1 MSEGLILPALYEV
14 KGDTPIYR
22 ISTTT
27 KKMSAVG
34 QVSAGADPIL
44 IVQRVRTTDILPPES
59 TRDIPLLQLAVQ
71 GIDGDRPEY
80 YYILDTTSSETSNA
94 TVSYLKPLDMNDE
107 LPVLC
112 HTVGPIQTSCGVKKG
127 VVYGLPL
134 ENDQPIRNLNQNE
147 KVMLIGVKFGLDC
160 SYAKIRKLDKKGKFQ
175 YEGYIK
181 ESELVTALVTATFPK
196 QTMTNAVQAVNTDPV
211 TEVVAESEELHPVTE
226 TIPEVAH
233 SKIATGTIST
243 EESRPVEEPEIHL
256 EEPEIHP
263 VTETIPKVAHSK
275 IATGTI
281 STEESRPVE
290 EPSLQKRVEEAVNSA
305 KNVPYV
311 RTGVSID
318 DIGAVILLKINPDV
332 VDDMEWMENFTTT
345 VTDTIELCQDKNWE
359 ESELSEIQVEM
370 HPDLNASPFRELFY
384 PEGNYIPAVI
394 TFPSTDPDAEAKSR
408 VLCRMLLAKGI
419 KALILQ

>member
-14 KGDTPIYR
+14 KSDTPIYR

-71 GIDGDRPEY
+71 GIDGDEPVY
-80 YYILDTTSSETSNA
+80 YYILDTTSSETSNV

-107 LPVLC
+107 LPVLG

-127 VVYGLPL
+127 MVYGLPL
-134 ENDQPIRNLNQNE
+134 ENDQPVRNLNQNE

-160 SYAKIRKLDKKGKFQ
+160 SYAKIRKLDKKGKLQ

-181 ESELVTALVTATFPK
+181 ESELMTALVTATFPK
-196 QTMTNAVQAVNTDPV
+196 QTMTDVVRANNTDPV
-211 TEVVAESEELHPVTE
+211 TEVVTESEELHPVTE
-226 TIPEVAH
+226 TIPEVEH
-233 SKIATGTIST
+233 SKIATGT
-243 EESRPVEEPEIHL
+243 L
-256 EEPEIHP
+256 
-263 VTETIPKVAHSK
+263 
-275 IATGTI
+275 

-305 KNVPYV
+305 TNVPYV

-332 VDDMEWMENFTTT
+332 ADDMECMESFTTT
-345 VTDTIELCQDKNWE
+345 VTDTIELCRDKNWE
-359 ESELSEIQVEM
+359 ESDLSEIQVEM
-370 HPDLNASPFRELFY
+370 HPDLNVSPFRDFFY
-384 PEGNYIPAVI
+384 PEGNYLPAII
-394 TFPSTDPDAEAKSR
+394 TFSSTDPDAEAKSR

>member
-14 KGDTPIYR
+14 KSDTPIYR

-27 KKMSAVG
+27 RKMSAVG
-34 QVSAGADPIL
+34 QVSAGADPIP

-71 GIDGDRPEY
+71 GIDGDQPVY
-80 YYILDTTSSETSNA
+80 YYILDTTSSETSNV

-107 LPVLC
+107 LPVLG

-181 ESELVTALVTATFPK
+181 ESELVTALVTSTFPK
-196 QTMTNAVQAVNTDPV
+196 QTMTDAVQVDNTDPV
-211 TEVVAESEELHPVTE
+211 TEVVAESEEPEIHPVTE

-243 EESRPVEEPEIHL
+243 
-256 EEPEIHP
+256 
-263 VTETIPKVAHSK
+263 K
-275 IATGTI
+275 
-281 STEESRPVE
+281 ESRPVE

-305 KNVPYV
+305 KNVSYV

-359 ESELSEIQVEM
+359 ESDLSEIQVEM

>member
-71 GIDGDRPEY
+71 GMDGDQPEY
-80 YYILDTTSSETSNA
+80 YYILDTTSSETANA

-107 LPVLC
+107 LPVLG
-112 HTVGPIQTSCGVKKG
+112 HTVGPVQTSCGVKKG

-160 SYAKIRKLDKKGKFQ
+160 SYAKIRKLDKKGKLQ

-181 ESELVTALVTATFPK
+181 ESELVTALVTSTLPK
-196 QTMTNAVQAVNTDPV
+196 QTMTDTVQADNTDPV
-211 TEVVAESEELHPVTE
+211 TEVFAEPEELHPVTE
-226 TIPEVAH
+226 TIPEVEH
-233 SKIATGTIST
+233 SKIATETIST
-243 EESRPVEEPEIHL
+243 EESRPV

-281 STEESRPVE
+281 STKESRPVE
-290 EPSLQKRVEEAVNSA
+290 EPSLQKRFEEAVNSE
-305 KNVPYV
+305 KKVSYV
-311 RTGVSID
+311 STGVSIY
-318 DIGAVILLKINPDV
+318 DIGAVILLRINPDV
-332 VDDMEWMENFTTT
+332 ADDMEWMERFTST
-345 VTDTIELCQDKNWE
+345 VTDTIELCRDKNWE
-359 ESELSEIQVEM
+359 ESDLSEIQVEM
-370 HPDLNASPFRELFY
+370 HPDLNASPFRDFFY
-384 PEGNYIPAVI
+384 PDGNYLPAII
-394 TFPSTDPDAEAKSR
+394 TFSSTDPDAEAKSR

>member
-14 KGDTPIYR
+14 KSDTPIYR

-34 QVSAGADPIL
+34 QVSAGADPIP

-71 GIDGDRPEY
+71 GMDGDQPEY
-80 YYILDTTSSETSNA
+80 YYILDTTSSETANA
-94 TVSYLKPLDMNDE
+94 TVSYLKPLDMNDD
-107 LPVLC
+107 LPVLG
-112 HTVGPIQTSCGVKKG
+112 HAVEPIQISCGVKKG

-147 KVMLIGVKFGLDC
+147 KVMLIGIRFGFDG

-181 ESELVTALVTATFPK
+181 GSELTFTAMQMVQMGQVDTIK
-196 QTMTNAVQAVNTDPV
+196 EAVV
-211 TEVVAESEELHPVTE
+211 EEPEMRPVTE

-233 SKIATGTIST
+233 SNIDTGTIST
-243 EESRPVEEPEIHL
+243 KESQPVEEPSL
-256 EEPEIHP
+256 QKVEEPEIHP
-263 VTETIPKVAHSK
+263 VTETIPEVEHSK
-275 IATGTI
+275 IATGTL
-281 STEESRPVE
+281 STKESRPVE
-290 EPSLQKRVEEAVNSA
+290 EPSLQKRFEEAVNSE
-305 KNVPYV
+305 KKVSYV
-311 RTGVSID
+311 STGVSIY
-318 DIGAVILLKINPDV
+318 DIGAVILLRINPDV
-332 VDDMEWMENFTTT
+332 ADDMEWMERFTST
-345 VTDTIELCQDKNWE
+345 VTDTIELCRDKNWE
-359 ESELSEIQVEM
+359 ESDLSEIQVEM
-370 HPDLNASPFRELFY
+370 HPDLNVSPFRDFFY
-384 PEGNYIPAVI
+384 PGGNYLPAII

-419 KALILQ
+419 KALILR

>member
-71 GIDGDRPEY
+71 GIDGDQPEY
-80 YYILDTTSSETSNA
+80 YYILDTTSSETSNV
-94 TVSYLKPLDMNDE
+94 TVSYLKPLDMNVA
-107 LPVLC
+107 LPGLG
-112 HTVGPIQTSCGVKKG
+112 HTIEPIQTSCGVKKG

-134 ENDQPIRNLNQNE
+134 ENDHHLRNLNQNE
-147 KVMLIGVKFGLDC
+147 KVMLIGMDFGLDG

-181 ESELVTALVTATFPK
+181 ASELTFELTVAAM
-196 QTMTNAVQAVNTDPV
+196 QTDQVDTTEEAVV
-211 TEVVAESEELHPVTE
+211 EEPEMHPVTE
-226 TIPEVAH
+226 TIPKADH
-233 SKIATGTIST
+233 SKIATETIST
-243 EESRPVEEPEIHL
+243 EESRPVEEPEIH
-256 EEPEIHP
+256 P
-263 VTETIPKVAHSK
+263 VTETIPEVAHSK

-305 KNVPYV
+305 KNVSYV

-318 DIGAVILLKINPDV
+318 DIGAVILLKISPDV
-332 VDDMEWMENFTTT
+332 ADDMEWMESVTTT
-345 VTDTIELCQDKNWE
+345 VTDTIELCRDKNWE
-359 ESELSEIQVEM
+359 ESDLSEIQVEM
-370 HPDLNASPFRELFY
+370 HPDLNVSPFRELFY
-384 PEGNYIPAVI
+384 PEGNYLPAII
-394 TFPSTDPDAEAKSR
+394 TFSSTDPDAEAKSR

-419 KALILQ
+419 KALIVQ

>member
-14 KGDTPIYR
+14 KSDTPIYR

-71 GIDGDRPEY
+71 GIDGDQPVY
-80 YYILDTTSSETSNA
+80 YYILDTTSSETSNV
-94 TVSYLKPLDMNDE
+94 TVSYLKPLDMNNV
-107 LPVLC
+107 LPALG
-112 HTVGPIQTSCGVKKG
+112 HTIEPIQTSCGVKKG

-134 ENDQPIRNLNQNE
+134 ENDQHLRNLNQNE
-147 KVMLIGVKFGLDC
+147 KVMLIGMDFGLDG
-160 SYAKIRKLDKKGKFQ
+160 SYAKIRKLDKKGKLQ

-181 ESELVTALVTATFPK
+181 ASELTFELTVAAM
-196 QTMTNAVQAVNTDPV
+196 QTDQV
-211 TEVVAESEELHPVTE
+211 E
-226 TIPEVAH
+226 T
-233 SKIATGTIST
+233 T
-243 EESRPVEEPEIHL
+243 EEAVV

-263 VTETIPKVAHSK
+263 VTETVPKVAHSK
-275 IATGTI
+275 IATETI
-281 STEESRPVE
+281 STKESRPVE
-290 EPSLQKRVEEAVNSA
+290 EPSLQKRFEEAVNSE
-305 KNVPYV
+305 KKVSYV
-311 RTGVSID
+311 STGVSIY
-318 DIGAVILLKINPDV
+318 DIGAVILLRINPDV
-332 VDDMEWMENFTTT
+332 ADDMEWMERFTST
-345 VTDTIELCQDKNWE
+345 VTDTIELCRDKNWE
-359 ESELSEIQVEM
+359 ESDLSEIQVEM
-370 HPDLNASPFRELFY
+370 HPDLNVSPFRDFFY
-384 PEGNYIPAVI
+384 PEGNYLPAII

>member
-14 KGDTPIYR
+14 KSDTPIYR

-27 KKMSAVG
+27 KKMSAAG

-71 GIDGDRPEY
+71 GIDGDEPVY
-80 YYILDTTSSETSNA
+80 YYILDTTSSKTSNA
-94 TVSYLKPLDMNDE
+94 TVSYLKPLDMNSVFPA
-107 LPVLC
+107 LG
-112 HTVGPIQTSCGVKKG
+112 HTIEPIQTSCGVKKG

-134 ENDQPIRNLNQNE
+134 ENDQHLRNLNQNE
-147 KVMLIGVKFGLDC
+147 KVMLIGMEFGLDGA
-160 SYAKIRKLDKKGKFQ
+160 YAKIRKLDKKGKLQ

-181 ESELVTALVTATFPK
+181 GSELTFELTFAAM
-196 QTMTNAVQAVNTDPV
+196 QTDQV
-211 TEVVAESEELHPVTE
+211 E
-226 TIPEVAH
+226 T
-233 SKIATGTIST
+233 T
-243 EESRPVEEPEIHL
+243 EEAVVEEPEM
-256 EEPEIHP
+256 HP
-263 VTETIPKVAHSK
+263 VTETIPKVAHSKIATETISTKESRPVEEPVIHPVTETIPAVEHSK

-305 KNVPYV
+305 KNVSYV

-359 ESELSEIQVEM
+359 ESDLSEIQVEM
-370 HPDLNASPFRELFY
+370 HPDLNTSPFRELFY

>member
-71 GIDGDRPEY
+71 GIDGDQPEY

-107 LPVLC
+107 LPVLG
-112 HTVGPIQTSCGVKKG
+112 HTVEPTQISCGVKKG

-147 KVMLIGVKFGLDC
+147 KVMLIGMEFGLDG
-160 SYAKIRKLDKKGKFQ
+160 SYAKIRKLDKKGKLQ

-181 ESELVTALVTATFPK
+181 ASELTFELTVAAM
-196 QTMTNAVQAVNTDPV
+196 QTDQVDTTEEAVV
-211 TEVVAESEELHPVTE
+211 EEPEIHPVTE
-226 TIPEVAH
+226 TIPKVAH
-233 SKIATGTIST
+233 SKIATGTISM

-275 IATGTI
+275 IATGTL

-305 KNVPYV
+305 KNVSYV

-318 DIGAVILLKINPDV
+318 DAGAVILLKINPDV
-332 VDDMEWMENFTTT
+332 ADDIEWMENFTTT
-345 VTDTIELCQDKNWE
+345 VTDTIELCQEKNWE
-359 ESELSEIQVEM
+359 ESDLSEIQVEM
-370 HPDLNASPFRELFY
+370 HPDLNVSPFRDFFY
-384 PEGNYIPAVI
+384 PEGNYLPAII
-394 TFPSTDPDAEAKSR
+394 TFSSTDPDAEAKSR

-419 KALILQ
+419 KALIVQ

>member
-14 KGDTPIYR
+14 KSDTPIYR

-27 KKMSAVG
+27 RKMSAVG

-71 GIDGDRPEY
+71 GIDGDQPVY
-80 YYILDTTSSETSNA
+80 YYILDTTSSETSNV
-94 TVSYLKPLDMNDE
+94 TVSYLKPLDMNAVF
-107 LPVLC
+107 PVLG
-112 HTVGPIQTSCGVKKG
+112 HTVEPIQTSCGVKKG

-134 ENDQPIRNLNQNE
+134 ENDQPLRNLNKNE
-147 KVMLIGVKFGLDC
+147 KVMLIGMGFGLDG

-181 ESELVTALVTATFPK
+181 ESELTFELTVAAM
-196 QTMTNAVQAVNTDPV
+196 QTDQVDT
-211 TEVVAESEELHPVTE
+211 
-226 TIPEVAH
+226 
-233 SKIATGTIST
+233 T
-243 EESRPVEEPEIHL
+243 EETEEAVV

-275 IATGTI
+275 IATGTL

-305 KNVPYV
+305 TNVPYV

-332 VDDMEWMENFTTT
+332 ADDMDWMESFTTT
-345 VTDTIELCQDKNWE
+345 VTDTIELCRDKNWE
-359 ESELSEIQVEM
+359 ESDLSEIQVEM
-370 HPDLNASPFRELFY
+370 HPDLNVSPFGELFY
-384 PEGNYIPAVI
+384 PEGNYLPAII

>member
-14 KGDTPIYR
+14 KSDTPIYR

-27 KKMSAVG
+27 RKMSAVG
-34 QVSAGADPIL
+34 QVSAGADPIP

-71 GIDGDRPEY
+71 GMDGDQPEY
-80 YYILDTTSSETSNA
+80 YYILDTTSSETANA
-94 TVSYLKPLDMNDE
+94 TVSYLKPLDMNGG
-107 LPVLC
+107 LPALG

-147 KVMLIGVKFGLDC
+147 KAMLIGVRFGLDG
-160 SYAKIRKLDKKGKFQ
+160 SYAKIRKIDKKGKFQ

-181 ESELVTALVTATFPK
+181 ESELTLAVI
-196 QTMTNAVQAVNTDPV
+196 QTDQVDTIEKAVV
-211 TEVVAESEELHPVTE
+211 EEPDMHPVTE

-233 SKIATGTIST
+233 SKIATETIST
-243 EESRPVEEPEIHL
+243 KESQPVEEPSL
-256 EEPEIHP
+256 QKVEEPEIHP
-263 VTETIPKVAHSK
+263 VTETIPEVEHSK
-275 IATGTI
+275 IATGTL
-281 STEESRPVE
+281 STKESRPVE
-290 EPSLQKRVEEAVNSA
+290 EPSLQKRFEEAVNSE
-305 KNVPYV
+305 KKVSYV
-311 RTGVSID
+311 STGVSIY
-318 DIGAVILLKINPDV
+318 DIGAVILLRINPDV
-332 VDDMEWMENFTTT
+332 ADDMEWMERFTAT
-345 VTDTIELCQDKNWE
+345 VTDTIELCRDKNWE
-359 ESELSEIQVEM
+359 ESDLSEIQVEM
-370 HPDLNASPFRELFY
+370 HPDLNASPFRDFFY
-384 PEGNYIPAVI
+384 PEGNYLPAII

>member
-14 KGDTPIYR
+14 KSDTPIYR

-27 KKMSAVG
+27 AKMSAVG

-71 GIDGDRPEY
+71 GIDGNQPEY

-107 LPVLC
+107 LPVLG

-134 ENDQPIRNLNQNE
+134 ENDHPIRNLNQNE

-196 QTMTNAVQAVNTDPV
+196 QTMTTAVQADNTDPV

-243 EESRPVEEPEIHL
+243 EESRPVEEP
-256 EEPEIHP
+256 
-263 VTETIPKVAHSK
+263 
-275 IATGTI
+275 
-281 STEESRPVE
+281 
-290 EPSLQKRVEEAVNSA
+290 SLQKRVEEAVNSA
-305 KNVPYV
+305 KNVSYV

-318 DIGAVILLKINPDV
+318 DIGAVILLKISPDV
-332 VDDMEWMENFTTT
+332 ADDMEWMESVTTT
-345 VTDTIELCQDKNWE
+345 VTDTIELCRDKNWE
-359 ESELSEIQVEM
+359 ESDLSEIQVEM
-370 HPDLNASPFRELFY
+370 HPDLNVSPFRELFY
-384 PEGNYIPAVI
+384 PEGNYLPAII
-394 TFPSTDPDAEAKSR
+394 TFSSTDPDAEAKSR

>member
-34 QVSAGADPIL
+34 QVSAGADPIS

-71 GIDGDRPEY
+71 GIDGNQPEY
-80 YYILDTTSSETSNA
+80 YYILDTTSSETANA

-107 LPVLC
+107 LLVLG

-134 ENDQPIRNLNQNE
+134 ENDHPIRNLNQNE
-147 KVMLIGVKFGLDC
+147 KVMLIGMEFGLDG
-160 SYAKIRKLDKKGKFQ
+160 SYAKIRKLDKKGKLQ

-181 ESELVTALVTATFPK
+181 ESELATALVTATIPK
-196 QTMTNAVQAVNTDPV
+196 QTMTDVVQADNTDPV

-226 TIPEVAH
+226 TVPKVAH

-243 EESRPVEEPEIHL
+243 EESRPVEEPEIH
-256 EEPEIHP
+256 P
-263 VTETIPKVAHSK
+263 VTETIPEVAHSK
-275 IATGTI
+275 IATGTL

-305 KNVPYV
+305 KNVSYV

-318 DIGAVILLKINPDV
+318 DIGAVILLKISPDV
-332 VDDMEWMENFTTT
+332 ADDMDWMESFTTT
-345 VTDTIELCQDKNWE
+345 VTDTIELCRDKNWE
-359 ESELSEIQVEM
+359 ESDLSEIQVEM
-370 HPDLNASPFRELFY
+370 HPDLNVSPFRDFFY
-384 PEGNYIPAVI
+384 PEGNYLPAII

>member
-14 KGDTPIYR
+14 KSDTPIYR

-27 KKMSAVG
+27 AKMSAVG
-34 QVSAGADPIL
+34 QVSAGADPIS

-71 GIDGDRPEY
+71 GIDGNQPEY

-107 LPVLC
+107 LLVLG

-134 ENDQPIRNLNQNE
+134 ENDHPIRNLNQNE

-160 SYAKIRKLDKKGKFQ
+160 SYAKIRKLDKKGKLQ

-181 ESELVTALVTATFPK
+181 ASELTFELTVAAM
-196 QTMTNAVQAVNTDPV
+196 QTDQVDTTEEAVV
-211 TEVVAESEELHPVTE
+211 EEPEIHPVTE
-226 TIPEVAH
+226 TIPKVAH

-263 VTETIPKVAHSK
+263 VTETIPEVAHSK
-275 IATGTI
+275 IATGTL

-305 KNVPYV
+305 KNVSYV

-318 DIGAVILLKINPDV
+318 DAGAVILLKINPDV
-332 VDDMEWMENFTTT
+332 ADDMECMESFTTT
-345 VTDTIELCQDKNWE
+345 VTDTIELCRDKNWE
-359 ESELSEIQVEM
+359 ESDLSEIQVEM
-370 HPDLNASPFRELFY
+370 HPDLNVSPFRDFFY
-384 PEGNYIPAVI
+384 PEGNYLPAII
-394 TFPSTDPDAEAKSR
+394 TFSSTDPDAEAKSR

>member
-71 GIDGDRPEY
+71 GIDGDQPVY
-80 YYILDTTSSETSNA
+80 YYILDTTSSETANV
-94 TVSYLKPLDMNDE
+94 TVSYLKPLDMNDV
-107 LPVLC
+107 LPGPG
-112 HTVGPIQTSCGVKKG
+112 HTVEPIQTSCGVKKG

-147 KVMLIGVKFGLDC
+147 KVMLIGMGFGLDG
-160 SYAKIRKLDKKGKFQ
+160 SYAKIRKLDKKGKLQ

-181 ESELVTALVTATFPK
+181 EPELTFELTVAAM
-196 QTMTNAVQAVNTDPV
+196 QTDQVETTEEAVV
-211 TEVVAESEELHPVTE
+211 EEPEMHPVTE
-226 TIPEVAH
+226 TIPAVEH

-243 EESRPVEEPEIHL
+243 
-256 EEPEIHP
+256 
-263 VTETIPKVAHSK
+263 K
-275 IATGTI
+275 
-281 STEESRPVE
+281 ESRPVE

-305 KNVPYV
+305 KNVSYV

-318 DIGAVILLKINPDV
+318 NIGVVILLKISPDIA
-332 VDDMEWMENFTTT
+332 DDMERMESFTTA
-345 VTDTIELCQDKNWE
+345 VTDTIELCRDKNWE
-359 ESELSEIQVEM
+359 ESDLSEIQVEM
-370 HPDLNASPFRELFY
+370 HPDLNVSPFRDFFY
-384 PEGNYIPAVI
+384 PEGNYFPAII
-394 TFPSTDPDAEAKSR
+394 TFSSTDPDAEAKSR
-408 VLCRMLLAKGI
+408 LLCRMLLAKGI

>member
-14 KGDTPIYR
+14 KSDTPIYR

-71 GIDGDRPEY
+71 GIDGDEPVY
-80 YYILDTTSSETSNA
+80 YYILDTTSSETSNV
-94 TVSYLKPLDMNDE
+94 TVSYLKPLDMNVA
-107 LPVLC
+107 LPGLG
-112 HTVGPIQTSCGVKKG
+112 HTIEPTQTSCGVKKG

-134 ENDQPIRNLNQNE
+134 ENDQHLRNLNQNE
-147 KVMLIGVKFGLDC
+147 KVMLIGMEFGLDG
-160 SYAKIRKLDKKGKFQ
+160 SYAKIRKLDKKGKLQ

-181 ESELVTALVTATFPK
+181 ASELTFELTVAAM
-196 QTMTNAVQAVNTDPV
+196 QTDQVDTTEEAVV
-211 TEVVAESEELHPVTE
+211 EEPEIHPVTE
-226 TIPEVAH
+226 TIPKVAH

-305 KNVPYV
+305 TNVPYV

-332 VDDMEWMENFTTT
+332 ADDMNWMESFTTT
-345 VTDTIELCQDKNWE
+345 VTDTIELCRDKNWE
-359 ESELSEIQVEM
+359 ESDLSEIQVEM
-370 HPDLNASPFRELFY
+370 HPDLNVSPCRDFYY
-384 PEGNYIPAVI
+384 PEGNYLPAII

>member
-14 KGDTPIYR
+14 KSDTPIYR

-34 QVSAGADPIL
+34 QVSAGADPIS

-71 GIDGDRPEY
+71 GIDGDQPEY

-196 QTMTNAVQAVNTDPV
+196 QTMTTAVQADNTDPV

-233 SKIATGTIST
+233 SKIATGT
-243 EESRPVEEPEIHL
+243 L
-256 EEPEIHP
+256 
-263 VTETIPKVAHSK
+263 
-275 IATGTI
+275 

-305 KNVPYV
+305 KNVSYV

-318 DIGAVILLKINPDV
+318 DAGAVILLKINPDV
-332 VDDMEWMENFTTT
+332 ADDIEWMENFTTT
-345 VTDTIELCQDKNWE
+345 VTDTIELCQEKNWE
-359 ESELSEIQVEM
+359 ESDLSEIQVEM
-370 HPDLNASPFRELFY
+370 HPDLNVSPFRDFFY
-384 PEGNYIPAVI
+384 PDGNYLPAII
-394 TFPSTDPDAEAKSR
+394 TFSSTDPDAEAKSR

>member
-14 KGDTPIYR
+14 KSDTPIYR

-71 GIDGDRPEY
+71 GIDGDEPVY
-80 YYILDTTSSETSNA
+80 YYILDTTSSETSNV
-94 TVSYLKPLDMNDE
+94 TVSYLKPLDMNN
-107 LPVLC
+107 VLSTLG
-112 HTVGPIQTSCGVKKG
+112 HMIEPIQTSCGVKKG

-134 ENDQPIRNLNQNE
+134 ENDQHLRNLNQNE
-147 KVMLIGVKFGLDC
+147 KVMLIGMEFGLDG
-160 SYAKIRKLDKKGKFQ
+160 SYAKIRKLDKKGKLQ

-181 ESELVTALVTATFPK
+181 ASELTFELTVAAM
-196 QTMTNAVQAVNTDPV
+196 QTDQVDT
-211 TEVVAESEELHPVTE
+211 
-226 TIPEVAH
+226 
-233 SKIATGTIST
+233 T
-243 EESRPVEEPEIHL
+243 EEAVV

-290 EPSLQKRVEEAVNSA
+290 EPSLQKRFEEAVNSE
-305 KNVPYV
+305 KKVSYV
-311 RTGVSID
+311 STGVSIY
-318 DIGAVILLKINPDV
+318 DIGAVILLRINPDV
-332 VDDMEWMENFTTT
+332 ADDMEWMERFTST
-345 VTDTIELCQDKNWE
+345 VTDTIELCRDKNWE
-359 ESELSEIQVEM
+359 ESDLSEIQVEM
-370 HPDLNASPFRELFY
+370 HPDLNVSPFRDFFY
-384 PEGNYIPAVI
+384 PEGNYLPAII

>member
-59 TRDIPLLQLAVQ
+59 TRDIPLLKLAVQ
-71 GIDGDRPEY
+71 GIDGDQPVY
-80 YYILDTTSSETSNA
+80 YYILDTTYSEPSNA
-94 TVSYLKPLDMNDE
+94 TVSYLKPLDMSDE
-107 LPVLC
+107 FPVLC
-112 HTVGPIQTSCGVKKG
+112 HTIEPIQISCGVKKG

-134 ENDQPIRNLNQNE
+134 ENDQHIRNLNQNE
-147 KVMLIGVKFGLDC
+147 KVMLIGVKFGLDA
-160 SYAKIRKLDKKGKFQ
+160 SYAKIRKLDKKGKLQ

-181 ESELVTALVTATFPK
+181 ESELTALVTATFPK
-196 QTMTNAVQAVNTDPV
+196 QTMPNVVQADNTDPV
-211 TEVVAESEELHPVTE
+211 TEVVADSEELHPVTE

-243 EESRPVEEPEIHL
+243 
-256 EEPEIHP
+256 
-263 VTETIPKVAHSK
+263 K
-275 IATGTI
+275 
-281 STEESRPVE
+281 ESRPVE
-290 EPSLQKRVEEAVNSA
+290 EPSLQKRVEEAVNSV
-305 KNVPYV
+305 KNVSYV

-332 VDDMEWMENFTTT
+332 ADDMEWMEGFTAT
-345 VTDTIELCQDKNWE
+345 VTDTIELCRDKNWE
-359 ESELSEIQVEM
+359 ESDLSEIQVEM
-370 HPDLNASPFRELFY
+370 HPDLNVSPFRDFFY
-384 PEGNYIPAVI
+384 PEGNYLPAII

>member
-14 KGDTPIYR
+14 KSDTPIYR

-71 GIDGDRPEY
+71 GIDGDEPVY
-80 YYILDTTSSETSNA
+80 YYILDTTSSETANV
-94 TVSYLKPLDMNDE
+94 TVSYLKPLDMNVA
-107 LPVLC
+107 LPGLG
-112 HTVGPIQTSCGVKKG
+112 HTIEPIQTSCGVKKG

-134 ENDQPIRNLNQNE
+134 ENDQHLRNLNQNE
-147 KVMLIGVKFGLDC
+147 KVMLIGMEFGLDG

-181 ESELVTALVTATFPK
+181 ESELTFELTVAAM
-196 QTMTNAVQAVNTDPV
+196 QTEQVDTTEEAVV
-211 TEVVAESEELHPVTE
+211 EEPGMHPVTE
-226 TIPEVAH
+226 TIPKVAHSKDVEH
-233 SKIATGTIST
+233 SKIATETIST
-243 EESRPVEEPEIHL
+243 EENRPV

-263 VTETIPKVAHSK
+263 VTETIPEVEHSK

-305 KNVPYV
+305 KNVSYV

-318 DIGAVILLKINPDV
+318 DIGAVILLKISPDV
-332 VDDMEWMENFTTT
+332 ADDMEWMESVTTT
-345 VTDTIELCQDKNWE
+345 VTDTIELCRDKNWE
-359 ESELSEIQVEM
+359 ESDLSEIQVEM
-370 HPDLNASPFRELFY
+370 HPDLNVSPFRELFY
-384 PEGNYIPAVI
+384 PEGNYLPAII
-394 TFPSTDPDAEAKSR
+394 TFSSTDPDAEAKSR

-419 KALILQ
+419 KALIVQ

>member
-14 KGDTPIYR
+14 KSDTPIYR

-71 GIDGDRPEY
+71 GIDGDEPVY
-80 YYILDTTSSETSNA
+80 YYILDTTSSETSNV
-94 TVSYLKPLDMNDE
+94 TVSYLKPLDMNVA
-107 LPVLC
+107 LPGLG
-112 HTVGPIQTSCGVKKG
+112 HTIEPIQTSCGVKKG

-134 ENDQPIRNLNQNE
+134 ENDQHLRNLNQNE
-147 KVMLIGVKFGLDC
+147 KVMLIGMEFGLDG
-160 SYAKIRKLDKKGKFQ
+160 SYAKIRKLDKKGKLQ

-181 ESELVTALVTATFPK
+181 ASELTFELTVAAM
-196 QTMTNAVQAVNTDPV
+196 QTDQV
-211 TEVVAESEELHPVTE
+211 E
-226 TIPEVAH
+226 T
-233 SKIATGTIST
+233 T
-243 EESRPVEEPEIHL
+243 EEAVVEEPEM
-256 EEPEIHP
+256 HP

-275 IATGTI
+275 IATETISTKESRPVEEPVIHPVTETIPAVEHSKIATGTI
-281 STEESRPVE
+281 STKESRPVE

-305 KNVPYV
+305 KNVSYV

-359 ESELSEIQVEM
+359 ESDLSEIQVEM
-370 HPDLNASPFRELFY
+370 HPDLNTSPFRELFY

>member
-14 KGDTPIYR
+14 KSDTPIYR

-71 GIDGDRPEY
+71 GIDGDEPVY
-80 YYILDTTSSETSNA
+80 YYILDTTSSETSNV
-94 TVSYLKPLDMNDE
+94 TVSYLKPLDMNVA
-107 LPVLC
+107 LPGLG
-112 HTVGPIQTSCGVKKG
+112 HTIEPTQTSCGVKKG

-134 ENDQPIRNLNQNE
+134 ENDQHLRNLNQNE
-147 KVMLIGVKFGLDC
+147 KVMLIGMEFGLDG
-160 SYAKIRKLDKKGKFQ
+160 SYAKIRKLDKKGKLQ

-181 ESELVTALVTATFPK
+181 ASELTFELTVAAM
-196 QTMTNAVQAVNTDPV
+196 QTDQVDT
-211 TEVVAESEELHPVTE
+211 
-226 TIPEVAH
+226 
-233 SKIATGTIST
+233 T
-243 EESRPVEEPEIHL
+243 EEAVV

-305 KNVPYV
+305 TNVPYV

-332 VDDMEWMENFTTT
+332 ADDMNWMESFTTT
-345 VTDTIELCQDKNWE
+345 VTDTIELCRDKNWE
-359 ESELSEIQVEM
+359 ESDLSEIQVEM
-370 HPDLNASPFRELFY
+370 HPDLNVSPCRDFYY
-384 PEGNYIPAVI
+384 PEGNYLPAII

>member
-34 QVSAGADPIL
+34 QVSAGADPIS

-71 GIDGDRPEY
+71 GIDGDQPEN
-80 YYILDTTSSETSNA
+80 YYILDTTSSETANV

-107 LPVLC
+107 LSVLC

-160 SYAKIRKLDKKGKFQ
+160 SYAKIRKLDKKGKLQ

-181 ESELVTALVTATFPK
+181 ESELVTALVTSTFPK
-196 QTMTNAVQAVNTDPV
+196 QTMTDAVQVDNTDPV

-243 EESRPVEEPEIHL
+243 EESRPVEEP
-256 EEPEIHP
+256 
-263 VTETIPKVAHSK
+263 
-275 IATGTI
+275 
-281 STEESRPVE
+281 
-290 EPSLQKRVEEAVNSA
+290 SLQKRVEEAVNA
-305 KNVPYV
+305 ATNVPYV

-332 VDDMEWMENFTTT
+332 ADDMDWMESFTTT
-345 VTDTIELCQDKNWE
+345 VTDTIELCRDKNWE
-359 ESELSEIQVEM
+359 ESDLSEIQVEM

-384 PEGNYIPAVI
+384 PEGNYLPAII

>member
-14 KGDTPIYR
+14 KSDTPIYR

-71 GIDGDRPEY
+71 GIDGNQPEY
-80 YYILDTTSSETSNA
+80 YYILDTTSNETSNA
-94 TVSYLKPLDMNDE
+94 TVSYVKPLDMNSV
-107 LPVLC
+107 LPALG
-112 HTVGPIQTSCGVKKG
+112 HTIEPIQTSCGVKKG

-134 ENDQPIRNLNQNE
+134 ENDQHLRNLNQNE
-147 KVMLIGVKFGLDC
+147 KVMLIGMGFGIDG
-160 SYAKIRKLDKKGKFQ
+160 SYAKIRKLDKKGKLQ

-181 ESELVTALVTATFPK
+181 ESELTFELTVAAM
-196 QTMTNAVQAVNTDPV
+196 QTDQVDT
-211 TEVVAESEELHPVTE
+211 
-226 TIPEVAH
+226 
-233 SKIATGTIST
+233 T
-243 EESRPVEEPEIHL
+243 EEAVV

-263 VTETIPKVAHSK
+263 VTETIPKVAHSKIATETISTEESRPVEEHEIQLEEPEMHPVTETIPEVAHSK

-305 KNVPYV
+305 KNVSYV

-332 VDDMEWMENFTTT
+332 ADDIECMKSFTTT
-345 VTDTIELCQDKNWE
+345 VTDTIELCRDKNWE
-359 ESELSEIQVEM
+359 ESDLSEIQVEM
-370 HPDLNASPFRELFY
+370 HPDLNVSPFRDFFY
-384 PEGNYIPAVI
+384 PEGNYLPAII
-394 TFPSTDPDAEAKSR
+394 TFSSTDPDAEAKSR

>member
-14 KGDTPIYR
+14 KSDTPIYR
-22 ISTTT
+22 ISATT

-71 GIDGDRPEY
+71 GIDGDQPEY
-80 YYILDTTSSETSNA
+80 YYILDTTSSETSNV

-107 LPVLC
+107 LPVLG

-134 ENDQPIRNLNQNE
+134 ENDQHLRNLNQNE
-147 KVMLIGVKFGLDC
+147 KVMLIGLEFGLDG
-160 SYAKIRKLDKKGKFQ
+160 SYAKIRKLDKKGKLQ

-181 ESELVTALVTATFPK
+181 ESELTFELTVAAM
-196 QTMTNAVQAVNTDPV
+196 QTDQVDTTEEAVV
-211 TEVVAESEELHPVTE
+211 EEPEMHPVTE

-233 SKIATGTIST
+233 SKIATGT
-243 EESRPVEEPEIHL
+243 L
-256 EEPEIHP
+256 
-263 VTETIPKVAHSK
+263 
-275 IATGTI
+275 

-290 EPSLQKRVEEAVNSA
+290 EPSLQKRFEEAVNSE
-305 KNVPYV
+305 KSVSYV
-311 RTGVSID
+311 RTGVSIY
-318 DIGAVILLKINPDV
+318 DIGAVILLRINPDV
-332 VDDMEWMENFTTT
+332 ADDMERMESFTAT
-345 VTDTIELCQDKNWE
+345 VSDTIELCRDKNWE
-359 ESELSEIQVEM
+359 ESDLSEIQVEM
-370 HPDLNASPFRELFY
+370 HPDLNASPFRDFFY
-384 PEGNYIPAVI
+384 PEGNYLPAII

-419 KALILQ
+419 KALILR

>member
-14 KGDTPIYR
+14 KSDTPIYR

-27 KKMSAVG
+27 TKMRAVG

-71 GIDGDRPEY
+71 GIDGDQPVY
-80 YYILDTTSSETSNA
+80 YYILDTTSRETSNV
-94 TVSYLKPLDMNDE
+94 TVSYLKPLDMNN
-107 LPVLC
+107 VLSTLG
-112 HTVGPIQTSCGVKKG
+112 HMIEPIQTSCGVKKG

-134 ENDQPIRNLNQNE
+134 ENDHHLRNLNQNE
-147 KVMLIGVKFGLDC
+147 KVMLIGMDFGLDG
-160 SYAKIRKLDKKGKFQ
+160 SYAKIRKLDKKGKLQ

-181 ESELVTALVTATFPK
+181 ASELTFELTVAAM
-196 QTMTNAVQAVNTDPV
+196 QTDQVDT
-211 TEVVAESEELHPVTE
+211 
-226 TIPEVAH
+226 
-233 SKIATGTIST
+233 T
-243 EESRPVEEPEIHL
+243 EETVV

-263 VTETIPKVAHSK
+263 VTETVPKVAHSK

-290 EPSLQKRVEEAVNSA
+290 EPSLQKRFEEAVNSE
-305 KNVPYV
+305 KKVSYV
-311 RTGVSID
+311 STGVSIY
-318 DIGAVILLKINPDV
+318 DIGAVILLRINPDV
-332 VDDMEWMENFTTT
+332 ADDMEWMERFTST
-345 VTDTIELCQDKNWE
+345 VTDTIELCRDKNWE
-359 ESELSEIQVEM
+359 ESDLSEIQVEM
-370 HPDLNASPFRELFY
+370 HPDLNVSPFRDFFY
-384 PEGNYIPAVI
+384 PEGNYLPAII

>member
-14 KGDTPIYR
+14 KSDTPIYR

-59 TRDIPLLQLAVQ
+59 TRDIPLLQLAMQ
-71 GIDGDRPEY
+71 GIDGDEPVH
-80 YYILDTTSSETSNA
+80 YYILDTTSSETSNV
-94 TVSYLKPLDMNDE
+94 TVSYLKPLDMNVA
-107 LPVLC
+107 LPGLG
-112 HTVGPIQTSCGVKKG
+112 HTIKPIQTSCGVKKG

-134 ENDQPIRNLNQNE
+134 ENDQHLRNLNQNE
-147 KVMLIGVKFGLDC
+147 KVMLIGMEFGLDG
-160 SYAKIRKLDKKGKFQ
+160 SYAKIRKLDKKGKLQ

-181 ESELVTALVTATFPK
+181 ASELTFEFTVAAM
-196 QTMTNAVQAVNTDPV
+196 QTDQVDTTEEAVVEEPEIHPV
-211 TEVVAESEELHPVTE
+211 TETIPKVAHSKIATETISTEESRPVEEPEIHPVTE

-243 EESRPVEEPEIHL
+243 
-256 EEPEIHP
+256 
-263 VTETIPKVAHSK
+263 K
-275 IATGTI
+275 
-281 STEESRPVE
+281 ESRPVE

-305 KNVPYV
+305 TNVPYV

-332 VDDMEWMENFTTT
+332 ADDMECMESFTTT
-345 VTDTIELCQDKNWE
+345 VTDTIELCRDKNWE
-359 ESELSEIQVEM
+359 ESDLSEIQVEM
-370 HPDLNASPFRELFY
+370 HPDLNVSPFRDFFY
-384 PEGNYIPAVI
+384 PEGNYLPAII
-394 TFPSTDPDAEAKSR
+394 TFSSTDPDAEAKSR

>member
-14 KGDTPIYR
+14 KSDTPIYR

-34 QVSAGADPIL
+34 QVSAGADPIS
-44 IVQRVRTTDILPPES
+44 IVQRVRTTDILPLES

-71 GIDGDRPEY
+71 GIDGNQPEY

-107 LPVLC
+107 LSVLC

-196 QTMTNAVQAVNTDPV
+196 QTMTTAVQADNTDPV
-211 TEVVAESEELHPVTE
+211 TEVVAESKELHPVTE

-233 SKIATGTIST
+233 SKIATETIST
-243 EESRPVEEPEIHL
+243 EESRPVEEPEIH
-256 EEPEIHP
+256 P
-263 VTETIPKVAHSK
+263 VTETIPEVAHSK
-275 IATGTI
+275 IATGTL

-290 EPSLQKRVEEAVNSA
+290 EPSLQKRVEEAANSA
-305 KNVPYV
+305 KNVSYV

-318 DIGAVILLKINPDV
+318 DIGAVILLKISPDV
-332 VDDMEWMENFTTT
+332 ADDMEWMESVTTT
-345 VTDTIELCQDKNWE
+345 VTDTIELCRNKNWE
-359 ESELSEIQVEM
+359 ESDLSEIQVEM
-370 HPDLNASPFRELFY
+370 HPDLNVSPFRELFY
-384 PEGNYIPAVI
+384 PEGNYLPAII
-394 TFPSTDPDAEAKSR
+394 TFSSTDPDAEAKSR

-419 KALILQ
+419 KALIVQ

>member
-14 KGDTPIYR
+14 KSDTPIYR

-34 QVSAGADPIL
+34 QVSAGADPIA

-71 GIDGDRPEY
+71 GMDGDQPEY
-80 YYILDTTSSETSNA
+80 YYILDTTSSETANA

-107 LPVLC
+107 LPVLG
-112 HTVGPIQTSCGVKKG
+112 HTVGPLQTSCGVKKG

-147 KVMLIGVKFGLDC
+147 KVMLIGVRFGLDG

-181 ESELVTALVTATFPK
+181 ESELTLAVI
-196 QTMTNAVQAVNTDPV
+196 QTDQVYTIEKAVV
-211 TEVVAESEELHPVTE
+211 EEPEMHPVTE

-233 SKIATGTIST
+233 SNIATGTIST
-243 EESRPVEEPEIHL
+243 
-256 EEPEIHP
+256 
-263 VTETIPKVAHSK
+263 T
-275 IATGTI
+275 
-281 STEESRPVE
+281 ESRPVE
-290 EPSLQKRVEEAVNSA
+290 EPSLQKRVEEVVKSA
-305 KNVPYV
+305 PNVSYV

-318 DIGAVILLKINPDV
+318 NIGVVILLKISPDIA
-332 VDDMEWMENFTTT
+332 DDIERMESFTTA
-345 VTDTIELCQDKNWE
+345 VTDTIELCRDKNWE
-359 ESELSEIQVEM
+359 ESDLSEIQVEM
-370 HPDLNASPFRELFY
+370 HPDLNVSPFRDFFY
-384 PEGNYIPAVI
+384 PEGNYFPAII
-394 TFPSTDPDAEAKSR
+394 TFSSTDPDAEAKSR
-408 VLCRMLLAKGI
+408 LLCRMLLAKGI

>member
-14 KGDTPIYR
+14 KSDTPIYR

-27 KKMSAVG
+27 TKMRAVG

-71 GIDGDRPEY
+71 GIDGDEPVY
-80 YYILDTTSSETSNA
+80 YYILDTTSSETSNV
-94 TVSYLKPLDMNDE
+94 TVSYLKPLDMNN
-107 LPVLC
+107 VLSTLG
-112 HTVGPIQTSCGVKKG
+112 HMIEPIQTTCGVKKG

-134 ENDQPIRNLNQNE
+134 ENDHHLRNLNQNE
-147 KVMLIGVKFGLDC
+147 KVMLIGMDFGLDG
-160 SYAKIRKLDKKGKFQ
+160 SYAKIRKLDKKGKLQ

-181 ESELVTALVTATFPK
+181 ASELTFELTVAAM
-196 QTMTNAVQAVNTDPV
+196 QTDQVDTTEEAVV
-211 TEVVAESEELHPVTE
+211 EEPEIHPVTE
-226 TIPEVAH
+226 TIPKVAH

-263 VTETIPKVAHSK
+263 VTETVPKVAHSK
-275 IATGTI
+275 IATETI
-281 STEESRPVE
+281 STKESRPVE
-290 EPSLQKRVEEAVNSA
+290 EPSLQKRFEEAVNSE
-305 KNVPYV
+305 KKVSYV
-311 RTGVSID
+311 STGVSIY
-318 DIGAVILLKINPDV
+318 DIGAVILLRINPDV
-332 VDDMEWMENFTTT
+332 ADDMEWMERFTST
-345 VTDTIELCQDKNWE
+345 VTDTIELCRDKNWE
-359 ESELSEIQVEM
+359 ESDLSEIQVEM
-370 HPDLNASPFRELFY
+370 HPDLNVSPFRDFFY
-384 PEGNYIPAVI
+384 PEGNYLPAII

>member
-59 TRDIPLLQLAVQ
+59 TRDIPLLKLAVQ
-71 GIDGDRPEY
+71 GIDGNQPEY
-80 YYILDTTSSETSNA
+80 YYILDTTSSETSNV
-94 TVSYLKPLDMNDE
+94 TVSYLKPLDMNVA
-107 LPVLC
+107 LPGLC

-147 KVMLIGVKFGLDC
+147 KVMLIGVKFGLDG
-160 SYAKIRKLDKKGKFQ
+160 SYAKIRKLDKKGKLQ

-196 QTMTNAVQAVNTDPV
+196 QTMTTAVQADNTDPV

-226 TIPEVAH
+226 TIPKVAH
-233 SKIATGTIST
+233 SKIATETIST
-243 EESRPVEEPEIHL
+243 EESRPVEEPEIH
-256 EEPEIHP
+256 P
-263 VTETIPKVAHSK
+263 VTETIPEVAHSK
-275 IATGTI
+275 IATGTL

-305 KNVPYV
+305 KNVSYV

-332 VDDMEWMENFTTT
+332 ADDMDWMESFTTT
-345 VTDTIELCQDKNWE
+345 VTDTIELCRDKNWE
-359 ESELSEIQVEM
+359 ESDLSEIQVEM
-370 HPDLNASPFRELFY
+370 HPDLNASPCRDFYY
-384 PEGNYIPAVI
+384 PEGNYLPAII

-419 KALILQ
+419 KALIVQ

>member
-27 KKMSAVG
+27 MKMTVVG
-34 QVSAGADPIL
+34 QLSIGSDPIS
-44 IVQRVRTTDILPPES
+44 IVQRIRTTDILPPES

-71 GIDGDRPEY
+71 GIDGNQPEY
-80 YYILDTTSSETSNA
+80 YYILDTASSETSNA

-107 LPVLC
+107 LPVLG
-112 HTVGPIQTSCGVKKG
+112 HTVEPIQISCGMKKG

-134 ENDQPIRNLNQNE
+134 ENDHPIRNLNQNE
-147 KVMLIGVKFGLDC
+147 KVMLIGMEFGLDG

-181 ESELVTALVTATFPK
+181 KSELVTATVPK
-196 QTMTNAVQAVNTDPV
+196 QTVTDTVQPDNTDPV
-211 TEVVAESEELHPVTE
+211 TEVVAGSEELHPVTE
-226 TIPEVAH
+226 TIPEV
-233 SKIATGTIST
+233 
-243 EESRPVEEPEIHL
+243 V
-256 EEPEIHP
+256 
-263 VTETIPKVAHSK
+263 HSK

-305 KNVPYV
+305 TNVPYV

-332 VDDMEWMENFTTT
+332 ADDMNWMESFTTT
-345 VTDTIELCQDKNWE
+345 VTDTIELCRDKNWE
-359 ESELSEIQVEM
+359 ESDLSEIQVEM
-370 HPDLNASPFRELFY
+370 HPDLNVSPFGELFY
-384 PEGNYIPAVI
+384 PEGNYLPAII

>member
-14 KGDTPIYR
+14 KSDTPIYR

-34 QVSAGADPIL
+34 QVSAGANPIL

-59 TRDIPLLQLAVQ
+59 TRDIPLLKLAVQ
-71 GIDGDRPEY
+71 GIDGDEPVY
-80 YYILDTTSSETSNA
+80 YYILDTTSSETSNV
-94 TVSYLKPLDMNDE
+94 TVSYLKPLDMNVA
-107 LPVLC
+107 LPGLG
-112 HTVGPIQTSCGVKKG
+112 HTIEPIQTSCGVKKG

-134 ENDQPIRNLNQNE
+134 ENDQHLRNLNQNE
-147 KVMLIGVKFGLDC
+147 KVMLIGMEFGLDG
-160 SYAKIRKLDKKGKFQ
+160 SYAKIRKLDKKGKLQ

-181 ESELVTALVTATFPK
+181 ASELTFELTVAAM
-196 QTMTNAVQAVNTDPV
+196 QTDQV
-211 TEVVAESEELHPVTE
+211 E
-226 TIPEVAH
+226 T
-233 SKIATGTIST
+233 T
-243 EESRPVEEPEIHL
+243 EEAVVEEPEM
-256 EEPEIHP
+256 HP

-275 IATGTI
+275 IATETISTKESRPVEEPVIHPVTETIPAVEHSKIATGTI
-281 STEESRPVE
+281 STKESRPVE

-305 KNVPYV
+305 KNVSYV

-359 ESELSEIQVEM
+359 ESDLSEIQVEM
-370 HPDLNASPFRELFY
+370 HPDLNTSPFRELFY

>member
-14 KGDTPIYR
+14 KSDTPIYR
-22 ISTTT
+22 ISATT

-71 GIDGDRPEY
+71 GIDGDQPEY
-80 YYILDTTSSETSNA
+80 YYILDTTSSETSNV

-107 LPVLC
+107 LPVLG

-134 ENDQPIRNLNQNE
+134 ENDQHLRNLNQNE
-147 KVMLIGVKFGLDC
+147 KVMLIGLEFGLDG
-160 SYAKIRKLDKKGKFQ
+160 SYAKIRKLDKKGKLQ

-181 ESELVTALVTATFPK
+181 ESELTFELTVAAM
-196 QTMTNAVQAVNTDPV
+196 QTDQVDTTEEAVV
-211 TEVVAESEELHPVTE
+211 EEPEMHPVTE

-233 SKIATGTIST
+233 SKIATGT
-243 EESRPVEEPEIHL
+243 L
-256 EEPEIHP
+256 
-263 VTETIPKVAHSK
+263 
-275 IATGTI
+275 

-290 EPSLQKRVEEAVNSA
+290 EPSLQKRFEEAVNSE
-305 KNVPYV
+305 KSVSYV
-311 RTGVSID
+311 RTGVSIY
-318 DIGAVILLKINPDV
+318 DIGAVILLRINPDV
-332 VDDMEWMENFTTT
+332 ADDMERMESFTAT
-345 VTDTIELCQDKNWE
+345 VSDTIELCRDKNWE
-359 ESELSEIQVEM
+359 ESDLSEIQVEM
-370 HPDLNASPFRELFY
+370 HPDLNASPFRDFFY
-384 PEGNYIPAVI
+384 PEGNYLPAII

>member
-14 KGDTPIYR
+14 KSDTPIYR

-27 KKMSAVG
+27 AKMSAVG
-34 QVSAGADPIL
+34 QVSAGADPIS

-71 GIDGDRPEY
+71 GIDGNQPEY

-107 LPVLC
+107 LPVLG

-134 ENDQPIRNLNQNE
+134 ENDHPIRNLNQNE

-196 QTMTNAVQAVNTDPV
+196 QTMTTAVQADNTDPV

-243 EESRPVEEPEIHL
+243 EESRPVEEP
-256 EEPEIHP
+256 
-263 VTETIPKVAHSK
+263 
-275 IATGTI
+275 
-281 STEESRPVE
+281 
-290 EPSLQKRVEEAVNSA
+290 SLQKRVEEAVNSA
-305 KNVPYV
+305 KNVSYV

-318 DIGAVILLKINPDV
+318 DIGAVILLKISPDV
-332 VDDMEWMENFTTT
+332 ADDMEWMESVTTT
-345 VTDTIELCQDKNWE
+345 VTDTIELCRDKNWE
-359 ESELSEIQVEM
+359 ESDLSEIQVEM
-370 HPDLNASPFRELFY
+370 HPDLNVSPFRELFY
-384 PEGNYIPAVI
+384 PEGNYLPAII
-394 TFPSTDPDAEAKSR
+394 TFSSTDPDAEAKSR

>member
-71 GIDGDRPEY
+71 GIDGDQPEY
-80 YYILDTTSSETSNA
+80 YYILDTTSSETSNV

-134 ENDQPIRNLNQNE
+134 ENDHPIRNLNQNE

-181 ESELVTALVTATFPK
+181 ESELTFELTVAAM
-196 QTMTNAVQAVNTDPV
+196 QTDQVDT
-211 TEVVAESEELHPVTE
+211 
-226 TIPEVAH
+226 
-233 SKIATGTIST
+233 T
-243 EESRPVEEPEIHL
+243 EEAVVEEPEM
-256 EEPEIHP
+256 HP

-281 STEESRPVE
+281 STKESRPVE

-305 KNVPYV
+305 KNVSYV

-318 DIGAVILLKINPDV
+318 DAGAVILLKINPDV
-332 VDDMEWMENFTTT
+332 ADDIEWMENFTTT
-345 VTDTIELCQDKNWE
+345 VTDTIELCRDKNWE
-359 ESELSEIQVEM
+359 ESDLSEIQVEM
-370 HPDLNASPFRELFY
+370 HPDLNVSPFRELFY
-384 PEGNYIPAVI
+384 PEGNYLPAII

>member
-14 KGDTPIYR
+14 KSDTPIYR

-27 KKMSAVG
+27 RKMSAVG
-34 QVSAGADPIL
+34 QVSAGANPIS

-71 GIDGDRPEY
+71 GIDGDQPVY
-80 YYILDTTSSETSNA
+80 YYILDTTSGEPSNA
-94 TVSYLKPLDMNDE
+94 TVSYLKPLDMNNV
-107 LPVLC
+107 LPGLG
-112 HTVGPIQTSCGVKKG
+112 HTIEPIQTSCGVKKG

-134 ENDQPIRNLNQNE
+134 ENDQPLRNLNQNE
-147 KVMLIGVKFGLDC
+147 KVMLIGMGFGLDG

-181 ESELVTALVTATFPK
+181 ESELTFELTVAAM
-196 QTMTNAVQAVNTDPV
+196 QTEKVDT
-211 TEVVAESEELHPVTE
+211 
-226 TIPEVAH
+226 
-233 SKIATGTIST
+233 T
-243 EESRPVEEPEIHL
+243 EEAVV

-305 KNVPYV
+305 TNVPYV

-332 VDDMEWMENFTTT
+332 ADDMECMESFTTT
-345 VTDTIELCQDKNWE
+345 VTDTIELCRDKNWE
-359 ESELSEIQVEM
+359 ESDLSEIQVEM
-370 HPDLNASPFRELFY
+370 HPDLNVSPFRDFFY
-384 PEGNYIPAVI
+384 PEGNYLPAII
-394 TFPSTDPDAEAKSR
+394 TFSSTDPDAEAKSR